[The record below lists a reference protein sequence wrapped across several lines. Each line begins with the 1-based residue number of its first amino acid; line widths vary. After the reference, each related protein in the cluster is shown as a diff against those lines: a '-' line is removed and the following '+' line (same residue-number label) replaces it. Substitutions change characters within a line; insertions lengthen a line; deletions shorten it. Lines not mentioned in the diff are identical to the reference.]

1 MADEAVTAQQ
11 APGSPES
18 TDAPGAPTSEVS
30 PEAKESSSK
39 LSNIMNR
46 ALRGFMGGRGLE
58 ETSEARSEPAD
69 RDASPSE
76 DAGPDA
82 QAAKPAQTDAEE
94 RFQLSRSELDRF
106 VASERA
112 KLQQE
117 QEREVQSRS
126 DRIVRKKLA
135 EHGEQA
141 DRDRLRRTREDD
153 PIGYVEEEKRREADM
168 AQQQQTAAQIGN
180 LLHNAQNTLDAAVVE
195 PLLKLAGDEYPRL
208 RQMIAEAAPKG
219 KALDARQEATMA
231 AVEAIRKAA
240 RAEGAKAAE
249 QKLRNDRAFIKQVY
263 QEMSDE
269 REEPDVAPAA
279 GPTRRRTSPSDAMND
294 DIRRAGRTL
303 LGAR

>member
-30 PEAKESSSK
+30 PEPKESSK

-69 RDASPSE
+69 RAASPSE

-82 QAAKPAQTDAEE
+82 QTDEPAQTDAEE

-106 VASERA
+106 VAAERA

-126 DRIVRKKLA
+126 DRFVRKKLA
-135 EHGEQA
+135 EHSEQA

-168 AQQQQTAAQIGN
+168 AAQQQTAAQIGN

-208 RQMIAEAAPKG
+208 RQMIAEAAPRG
-219 KALDARQEATMA
+219 QALDARKEATMA

-249 QKLRNDRAFIKQVY
+249 QKLRNDRSFIKQVY
-263 QEMSDE
+263 QEMAE
-269 REEPDVAPAA
+269 IGEEPDVAPAA
-279 GPTRRRTSPSDAMND
+279 GPTRRRASPSDAMND
-294 DIRRAGRTL
+294 DIRRVGRTL